1 MRARKDKRSTVARFI
16 SAFAKWRSPSYTS
29 HSKVSS
35 RPTTLVTRALAR
47 ISTPTVADPTIS
59 KDECV
64 RNVVSPNSRN
74 SESAATHE
82 LSMRERK
89 IAGAA
94 TGRSETPMVT
104 QVSPGRTVMTEKPT
118 VPRIS
123 SAGLILSRLVLVIDK
138 MLDVGL
144 LNLDF
149 VALNIAKF
157 VNFNGY
163 LAHTNLG
170 DNFCRGSAA

>member
-1 MRARKDKRSTVARFI
+1 
-16 SAFAKWRSPSYTS
+16 
-29 HSKVSS
+29 
-35 RPTTLVTRALAR
+35 
-47 ISTPTVADPTIS
+47 
-59 KDECV
+59 
-64 RNVVSPNSRN
+64 
-74 SESAATHE
+74 
-82 LSMRERK
+82 
-89 IAGAA
+89 
-94 TGRSETPMVT
+94 MVT

-157 VNFNGY
+157 VNFN
-163 LAHTNLG
+163 
-170 DNFCRGSAA
+170 